1 MKEIPVY
8 LFLGFLESG
17 KTIFIQDTLCDERFN
32 NGEKTLLVICEEGIE
47 EYDPTLFSGSNV
59 TIKVIDNEEELTAKK
74 LSQFQK
80 ETNCERVIVEYN
92 GMWQVASLLNN
103 MPKGFTLVQCMMFAD
118 ATTFISYNQ
127 NMRNQT
133 VDKLR
138 VCELVVFNRMDK
150 AIDKMELHKIVRG
163 VSRRADIAY
172 EYPDGNVEYDD
183 IEDPLP
189 FDVEAP
195 VIKIEDTDYA
205 LWYRDLLEETDKYNG
220 KTVKFRG
227 ICAYDSRMPD
237 DTFVAGRHIMT
248 CCIDDVEYS
257 PIVCI
262 CKNKHNIKSRDWIM
276 VTGTIKIEYCKFYQ
290 GKGPVIHIEEMAM
303 TSAPAQE
310 LATFY

>member
-17 KTIFIQDTLCDERFN
+17 KTKFIQDTLCDERFN
-32 NGEKTLLVICEEGIE
+32 SGEKTLLIVCEEGEE
-47 EYDPTLFSGSNV
+47 EYDPSLFSGSNV
-59 TIKVIDNEEELTAKK
+59 TIKLIEDESEITPKK
-74 LSQFQK
+74 LSAIQK
-80 ETNCERVIVEYN
+80 ETACERVIIEYN
-92 GMWQVASLLNN
+92 GMWQLDTLLGNL
-103 MPKGFTLVQCMMFAD
+103 PRGFTLVQCMMFAD
-118 ATTFISYNQ
+118 ATTFINYNA

-133 VDKLR
+133 VDKLK
-138 VCELVVFNRMDK
+138 VSELVVFNRMNK

-163 VSRRADIAY
+163 ISRRCDIAY
-172 EYPDGNVEYDD
+172 EYPDGTVEYDD

-189 FDVEAP
+189 FDIDAP

-220 KTVKFRG
+220 KTVKFRA
-227 ICAYDSRMPD
+227 IAAYDNRMPD
-237 DTFVAGRHIMT
+237 NIFVAGRHVMT

-262 CKNKHNIKSRDWIM
+262 CKSKHSIKSRDWIM

-290 GKGPVIHIEEMAM
+290 GKGPVIHIEEIAM
-303 TSAPAQE
+303 TSAPSQE

>member
-17 KTIFIQDTLCDERFN
+17 KTRFIQDTLCDVRFN
-32 NGEKTLLVICEEGIE
+32 NGEKTLLIICEEGVE
-47 EYDPTLFSGSNV
+47 EYEPSLFSGNNV
-59 TIKVIDNEEELTAKK
+59 TLKVFDSPEEITPKVLMA
-74 LSQFQK
+74 LQK
-80 ETNCERVIVEYN
+80 ETACERVIIEYN
-92 GMWQVASLLNN
+92 GMWNTQDLLSTF
-103 MPKGFTLVQCMMFAD
+103 PKGFTLVQCMMFAD
-118 ATTFISYNQ
+118 ATTFVNYNA

-138 VCELVVFNRMDK
+138 VCELVVFNRMNK
-150 AIDKMELHKIVRG
+150 SIDKMELHKIVRG

-172 EYPDGNVEYDD
+172 EYSDGSVEYDD

-189 FDVEAP
+189 FDINAP
-195 VIKIEDTDYA
+195 LIKIEDSDYA

-220 KTVKFRG
+220 KKIKFRG
-227 ICAYDSRMPD
+227 ICAYDNRMPD
-237 DTFVAGRHIMT
+237 NTFVAGRHIMT

-262 CKNKHNIKSRDWIM
+262 CKGKHSIQSRDWIM

-290 GKGPVIHIEEMAM
+290 GKGPVIHIEETAI
-303 TSAPAQE
+303 TSAPEQE

>member
-17 KTIFIQDTLCDERFN
+17 KTKFIQDTLCDERFN
-32 NGEKTLLVICEEGIE
+32 SGEKTLLIVCEEGEE
-47 EYDPTLFSGSNV
+47 EYDPSLFSGNNV
-59 TIKVIDNEEELTAKK
+59 TIKLIEDEADITPKK
-74 LSQFQK
+74 LSAMQK
-80 ETNCERVIVEYN
+80 ETSCERVIIEYN
-92 GMWQVASLLNN
+92 GMWQIDNLLSNL
-103 MPKGFTLVQCMMFAD
+103 PKGFTLVQCMMFAD
-118 ATTFISYNQ
+118 ATTFINYNA

-133 VDKLR
+133 VDKLK
-138 VCELVVFNRMDK
+138 VSELVVFNRMNKD
-150 AIDKMELHKIVRG
+150 IDKMELHKIVRG
-163 VSRRADIAY
+163 ISRRCDIAY
-172 EYPDGNVEYDD
+172 EYPDGTVEYDD

-189 FDVEAP
+189 FDIDAP

-220 KTVKFRG
+220 KTVKFRA
-227 ICAYDSRMPD
+227 IAAYDNRMPD
-237 DTFVAGRHIMT
+237 NTFVAGRHVMT

-262 CKNKHNIKSRDWIM
+262 CKSKHSIKSRDWIM

-290 GKGPVIHIEEMAM
+290 GKGPVIHIEETAM

>member
-17 KTIFIQDTLCDERFN
+17 KTKFIQDTLCDVRFN
-32 NGEKTLLVICEEGIE
+32 NGEKTLLIICEEGIE
-47 EYDPTLFSGSNV
+47 EYEPTLFSGNNV
-59 TIKVIDNEEELTAKK
+59 TLKVFEDPEEITPKALTA
-74 LSQFQK
+74 LQK
-80 ETNCERVIVEYN
+80 ETNCERVIIEYN
-92 GMWQVASLLNN
+92 GMWNTADLLASF
-103 MPKGFTLVQCMMFAD
+103 PKNFTLVQCMMFAD
-118 ATTFISYNQ
+118 ATTFINYNA

-133 VDKLR
+133 VDKLKI
-138 VCELVVFNRMDK
+138 CELVVFNRMDK
-150 AIDKMELHKIVRG
+150 SIDKTELHKIVRG

-189 FDVEAP
+189 FDIEAP
-195 VIKIEDTDYA
+195 LIKIEDSDYA

-220 KTVKFRG
+220 KKIKFRG
-227 ICAYDSRMPD
+227 ICAYDDRMPD
-237 DTFVAGRHIMT
+237 NTFVAGRHIMT

-262 CKNKHNIKSRDWIM
+262 CKNKHNIKSRDWVM
-276 VTGTIKIEYCKFYQ
+276 VTGTIKIEHCKFYQ
-290 GKGPVIHIEEMAM
+290 GKGPVIHIEETAM
-303 TSAPAQE
+303 TSAPEKE

>member
-1 MKEIPVY
+1 MREIPVY

-17 KTIFIQDTLCDERFN
+17 KTKFIQDTLCDIRFN
-32 NGEKTLLVICEEGIE
+32 NGEKTLLVICEEGVE

-59 TIKVIDNEEELTAKK
+59 TLRVIEDEEELTAKN
-74 LSQFQK
+74 LSAMQK
-80 ETNCERVIVEYN
+80 ECSAERIIIEYN
-92 GMWQVASLLNN
+92 GMWQADTLLSNL
-103 MPKGFTLVQCMMFAD
+103 PRGFSVVQCMMFAD
-118 ATTFISYNQ
+118 ASTFINYNA

-138 VCELVVFNRMDK
+138 LCELVVFNRMADS
-150 AIDKMELHKIVRG
+150 IDKMELHKIVRG

-172 EYPDGNVEYDD
+172 EYTDGHVEYDD

-189 FDVEAP
+189 FDIDAP
-195 VIKIEDTDYA
+195 VIRIEDTDYA
-205 LWYRDLLEETDKYNG
+205 LWYRDLIEETDKYNG

-237 DTFVAGRHIMT
+237 NTFVAGRHVMT

-262 CKNKHNIKSRDWIM
+262 CKNKHTLKSRDWAMI
-276 VTGTIKIEYCKFYQ
+276 TGTVKVEYCKFYK
-290 GKGPVIHIEEMAM
+290 GKGPVIHIDEIAM

>member
-17 KTIFIQDTLCDERFN
+17 KTKFIQDTLCDERFN
-32 NGEKTLLVICEEGIE
+32 SGEKTLLVVCEEGIE
-47 EYDPTLFSGSNV
+47 EYEPTLFSGSNV
-59 TIKVIDNEEELTAKK
+59 MIKTIEDEEELTAKA
-74 LSQFQK
+74 LSKMTK
-80 ETNCERVIVEYN
+80 ESASERVIIEYN
-92 GMWQVASLLNN
+92 GMWPIEKLFNN
-103 MPKGFTLVQCMMFAD
+103 LPKGFRIVQCMMFAD
-118 ATTFISYNQ
+118 ATTFINYNQ

-133 VDKLR
+133 VDKLK
-138 VCELVVFNRMDK
+138 VSELVVFNRMNK
-150 AIDKMELHKIVRG
+150 NIDKMELHKIVRG
-163 VSRRADIAY
+163 VSRRCDIAY

-189 FDVEAP
+189 FDIEAP
-195 VIKIEDTDYA
+195 LIKIEDSDYA

-237 DTFVAGRHIMT
+237 NTFVAGRHIMT

-262 CKNKHNIKSRDWIM
+262 CKNKHSIKSRDWVM

-290 GKGPVIHIEEMAM
+290 GKGPVIHIEETAM

>member
-17 KTIFIQDTLCDERFN
+17 KTKFVQDTLCDERFN
-32 NGEKTLLVICEEGIE
+32 SGEKTLLIVCEEGIE
-47 EYDPTLFSGSNV
+47 EYDPSLFSGSNV
-59 TIKVIDNEEELTAKK
+59 TIKMIEDESELTSKA
-74 LSQFQK
+74 LTAMQK
-80 ETNCERVIVEYN
+80 ETNCERIIIEYN
-92 GMWQVASLLNN
+92 GMWQTASLLSNL
-103 MPKGFTLVQCMMFAD
+103 PKGFTLVQCMMFAD
-118 ATTFISYNQ
+118 AATFLNYNA

-138 VCELVVFNRMDK
+138 VSELVVFNRMSK
-150 AIDKMELHKIVRG
+150 EIDKMELHKIVRG
-163 VSRRADIAY
+163 VSRRCDIAY
-172 EYPDGNVEYDD
+172 EYPDGSVEYDD

-189 FDVEAP
+189 FDIDAP
-195 VIKIEDTDYA
+195 VVKIEDTDYA

-220 KTVKFRG
+220 KKVKFRG
-227 ICAYDSRMPD
+227 ICAYDDRMPD
-237 DTFVAGRHIMT
+237 NTFVAGRHIMT

-262 CKNKHNIKSRDWIM
+262 CKNKHNIKSRDWLM
-276 VTGTIKIEYCKFYQ
+276 VTGTIKIEYCKLYQ
-290 GKGPVIHIEEMAM
+290 GKGPVIHIEETAM

>member
-17 KTIFIQDTLCDERFN
+17 KTKFIQDTLCDERFN
-32 NGEKTLLVICEEGIE
+32 SGEKTLLVICEEGIE
-47 EYDPTLFSGSNV
+47 EYEPTLFSGSNV
-59 TIKVIDNEEELTAKK
+59 TIKTIENEQELTAKN
-74 LSQFQK
+74 LSRMQK
-80 ETNCERVIVEYN
+80 ETSSERIIIEYN
-92 GMWQVASLLNN
+92 GMWPLDSLLNN
-103 MPKGFTLVQCMMFAD
+103 LPKGFALVQCMMFAD
-118 ATTFISYNQ
+118 ATTFVNYNL

-138 VCELVVFNRMDK
+138 VSELVVFNRMNK
-150 AIDKMELHKIVRG
+150 NIDKMELHKIVRG
-163 VSRRADIAY
+163 VSRRCDIAY
-172 EYPDGNVEYDD
+172 EYPDGSVEYDD

-189 FDVEAP
+189 FDIDAP

-205 LWYRDLLEETDKYNG
+205 LWYRDLIEETDKYNG
-220 KTVKFRG
+220 KKVKFRA
-227 ICAYDSRMPD
+227 IAAYDNRMPD
-237 DTFVAGRHIMT
+237 NTFVAGRHVMT

-262 CKNKHNIKSRDWIM
+262 CKNRHSIKSRDWIM

-290 GKGPVIHIEEMAM
+290 GKGPVIHIEETAM

-310 LATFY
+310 LAMFY

>member
-17 KTIFIQDTLCDERFN
+17 KTKFIQDTLCDERFN
-32 NGEKTLLVICEEGIE
+32 NGEKTLLVVCEEGIE
-47 EYDPTLFSGSNV
+47 EYEPTLFSGSNV
-59 TIKVIDNEEELTAKK
+59 MIKTIEDEEELTSKALSKMAKESASEK
-74 LSQFQK
+74 
-80 ETNCERVIVEYN
+80 VIIEYN
-92 GMWQVASLLNN
+92 GMWPIEKLFNN
-103 MPKGFTLVQCMMFAD
+103 LPKGFRIVQCMMFAD
-118 ATTFISYNQ
+118 ATTFINYNQ

-133 VDKLR
+133 VDKLK
-138 VCELVVFNRMDK
+138 VSELVVFNRMNK
-150 AIDKMELHKIVRG
+150 SIDKMELHKIVRG
-163 VSRRADIAY
+163 VSRRCDIAY

-189 FDVEAP
+189 FDIEAP
-195 VIKIEDTDYA
+195 LIKIEDSDYA
-205 LWYRDLLEETDKYNG
+205 LWYRDLLEETDKYDG

-237 DTFVAGRHIMT
+237 NTFVAGRHIMT

-262 CKNKHNIKSRDWIM
+262 CKNKHSIKSRDWVM

-290 GKGPVIHIEEMAM
+290 GKGPVIHIEETAM

>member
-17 KTIFIQDTLCDERFN
+17 KTKFIQDTLCDERFN
-32 NGEKTLLVICEEGIE
+32 SGEKTLLIVCEEGVE
-47 EYDPTLFSGSNV
+47 EYEPSLFSGSNV
-59 TIKVIDNEEELTAKK
+59 TIKMIEDEADLNAKA
-74 LSQFQK
+74 LSAMQK
-80 ETNCERVIVEYN
+80 ESGCERVIIEYN
-92 GMWQVASLLNN
+92 CIWQMDALLSNLQ
-103 MPKGFTLVQCMMFAD
+103 KGFTVVQCMMFAD
-118 ATTFISYNQ
+118 ATTFINYNS

-138 VCELVVFNRMDK
+138 VSELVVFNRMNK
-150 AIDKMELHKIVRG
+150 EIDKMELHKIVRG
-163 VSRRADIAY
+163 VSRRCDIAY
-172 EYPDGNVEYDD
+172 EYPDGSVEYDD

-189 FDVEAP
+189 FDIDAP

-227 ICAYDSRMPD
+227 ICVYDNRMPD
-237 DTFVAGRHIMT
+237 NTFVAGRHIMT

-257 PIVCI
+257 PIVCV

-276 VTGTIKIEYCKFYQ
+276 VTGTIKIEYCKFYR
-290 GKGPVIHIEEMAM
+290 GKGPVIHIEETAI
-303 TSAPAQE
+303 TSPPEQE

>member
-17 KTIFIQDTLCDERFN
+17 KTKFIQDTLCDVRFN
-32 NGEKTLLVICEEGIE
+32 SGEKTLLIVCEEGVE
-47 EYDPTLFSGSNV
+47 EYEPTLFSGSNV
-59 TIKVIDNEEELTAKK
+59 TIKFFDSPDEITPKA
-74 LSQFQK
+74 LSSMQK
-80 ETNCERVIVEYN
+80 ETKCERVIIEYN
-92 GMWQVASLLNN
+92 GMWNTDILLGN
-103 MPKGFTLVQCMMFAD
+103 MPKGFTVVQCMMFAD
-118 ATTFISYNQ
+118 AKTFITYNT

-138 VCELVVFNRMDK
+138 ISELVVFNRMTDSV
-150 AIDKMELHKIVRG
+150 DKMELHKIVRS
-163 VSRRADIAY
+163 VSRRCDIAY
-172 EYPDGNVEYDD
+172 EYTDGHVEYDD

-189 FDVEAP
+189 FDIDAP
-195 VIKIEDTDYA
+195 VIKIEDNDYA

-227 ICAYDSRMPD
+227 IAAYDSRMPD
-237 DTFVAGRHIMT
+237 NTFVAGRHVMT

-262 CKNKHNIKSRDWIM
+262 CKNKHSIKSRDWIM

-290 GKGPVIHIEEMAM
+290 GKGPVIHIEETAM

>member
-17 KTIFIQDTLCDERFN
+17 KTKFIQDTLCDVRFN
-32 NGEKTLLVICEEGIE
+32 SGEKTLLVICEEGVE
-47 EYDPTLFSGSNV
+47 EYDPTLFSGNNV
-59 TIKVIDNEEELTAKK
+59 TLKVIESQDELTAKA
-74 LSQFQK
+74 LSAMQK
-80 ETNCERVIVEYN
+80 ECGAERVIIEYN
-92 GMWQVASLLNN
+92 GMWNADALLSN

-118 ATTFISYNQ
+118 ASTIESYNA
-127 NMRNQT
+127 NMRNLT

-138 VCELVVFNRMDK
+138 ICELVVFNRMTDG
-150 AIDKMELHKIVRG
+150 IDKMELHKIVRG

-172 EYPDGNVEYDD
+172 EYTDGHVEYDD

-189 FDVEAP
+189 FDIDAP

-205 LWYRDLLEETDKYNG
+205 LWYRDLIEEPEKYNG

-237 DTFVAGRHIMT
+237 NTFVAGRHVMT

-262 CKNKHNIKSRDWIM
+262 CKSKHSIKSRDWAMI
-276 VTGTIKIEYCKFYQ
+276 TGTIKVEYCKFYK
-290 GKGPVIHIEEMAM
+290 GKGPVIHIEETAI
-303 TSAPAQE
+303 TSPPKQE

>member
-17 KTIFIQDTLCDERFN
+17 KTKFIQDTLCDERFN
-32 NGEKTLLVICEEGIE
+32 NGEKTLLVVCEEGIE
-47 EYDPTLFSGSNV
+47 EYEPTLFSGSNV
-59 TIKVIDNEEELTAKK
+59 MIKAIENEEELTAKT
-74 LSQFQK
+74 LSKMAK
-80 ETNCERVIVEYN
+80 ESASERVIIEYN
-92 GMWQVASLLNN
+92 GMWPLEILFNN
-103 MPKGFTLVQCMMFAD
+103 LPKGFRIVQCMMFAD
-118 ATTFISYNQ
+118 ATTFINYNQ

-133 VDKLR
+133 VDKLK
-138 VCELVVFNRMDK
+138 VSELVVFNRMNK
-150 AIDKMELHKIVRG
+150 SIDKMELHKIVRG
-163 VSRRADIAY
+163 VSRRSDIAY

-189 FDVEAP
+189 FDIEAP
-195 VIKIEDTDYA
+195 VIKIEDSDYA

-237 DTFVAGRHIMT
+237 NTFVAGRHIMT

-262 CKNKHNIKSRDWIM
+262 CKNKHSIKSRDWVM

-290 GKGPVIHIEEMAM
+290 GKGPVIHIGETAM

>member
-17 KTIFIQDTLCDERFN
+17 KTKFIQDTLCDERFN
-32 NGEKTLLVICEEGIE
+32 SGEKTLLIICEEGIE

-59 TIKVIDNEEELTAKK
+59 TIKEIENESGLTPKTLA
-74 LSQFQK
+74 QMQK
-80 ETNCERVIVEYN
+80 EASAERVIIEYN
-92 GMWQVASLLNN
+92 GMWALDSLLNN
-103 MPKGFTLVQCMMFAD
+103 LPKGFTLVQCMMFAD
-118 ATTFISYNQ
+118 ATTFINYNA
-127 NMRNQT
+127 NMRNQA

-138 VCELVVFNRMDK
+138 ASELVVFNRMSRD
-150 AIDKMELHKIVRG
+150 IDKMELHKIVRG
-163 VSRRADIAY
+163 VSRRCDIAY
-172 EYPDGNVEYDD
+172 EYPDGSVEYDD

-189 FDVEAP
+189 FDIDAP
-195 VIKIEDTDYA
+195 IIKIEDTDYA

-220 KTVKFRG
+220 KKVKFRA
-227 ICAYDSRMPD
+227 IAAYDKRMPEN
-237 DTFVAGRHIMT
+237 TFVAGRHVMT

-276 VTGTIKIEYCKFYQ
+276 VTGTIKVEYCKFYQ
-290 GKGPVIHIEEMAM
+290 GKGPVIHIEETAM
-303 TSAPAQE
+303 TSPPKQE

>member
-1 MKEIPVY
+1 MREIPVY

-17 KTIFIQDTLCDERFN
+17 KTKFIQDTLCDVRFN
-32 NGEKTLLVICEEGIE
+32 NGEKTLLVICEEGME

-59 TIKVIDNEEELTAKK
+59 TLRIIDDEENLTAKN
-74 LSQFQK
+74 LSAMQK
-80 ETNCERVIVEYN
+80 EASAERVIIEYN
-92 GMWQVASLLNN
+92 GMWGVDALLSNL
-103 MPKGFTLVQCMMFAD
+103 PKGFSVVQCMMFAD
-118 ATTFISYNQ
+118 ATTFISYNT
-127 NMRNQT
+127 NMRNQM

-138 VCELVVFNRMDK
+138 LCELVVFNRMTDS
-150 AIDKMELHKIVRG
+150 IDKMELHKIVRG

-172 EYPDGNVEYDD
+172 EYTDGHVEYDD

-189 FDVEAP
+189 FDIDAP

-205 LWYRDLLEETDKYNG
+205 LWYRDLIEETAKYDG

-237 DTFVAGRHIMT
+237 NTFVAGRHVMT

-262 CKNKHNIKSRDWIM
+262 CNSKHTVKSRDWAMI
-276 VTGTIKIEYCKFYQ
+276 TGTVKVEYCKFYK
-290 GKGPVIHIEEMAM
+290 GKGPVIHIEDIAM
-303 TSAPAQE
+303 TSAPKE
-310 LATFY
+310 EIATFY

>member
-17 KTIFIQDTLCDERFN
+17 KTKFIQDTLCDERFN
-32 NGEKTLLVICEEGIE
+32 SGEKTLLIICEEGIE
-47 EYDPTLFSGSNV
+47 EYEPTLFSGNNV
-59 TIKVIDNEEELTAKK
+59 TIKAIENESELTSRVLSK
-74 LSQFQK
+74 LQK
-80 ETNCERVIVEYN
+80 EASAERVIIEYN
-92 GMWQVASLLNN
+92 GMWTLDSLLNN
-103 MPKGFTLVQCMMFAD
+103 LPKGFTLVQCMMFAD
-118 ATTFISYNQ
+118 ATTFINYNA

-138 VCELVVFNRMDK
+138 VSELVVFNRMSKD
-150 AIDKMELHKIVRG
+150 IDKMELHKIVRG
-163 VSRRADIAY
+163 ISRRCDIAY
-172 EYPDGNVEYDD
+172 EYPDGSVEYDD

-189 FDVEAP
+189 FDIDAP

-205 LWYRDLLEETDKYNG
+205 LWYRDLIEETDKYNG
-220 KTVKFRG
+220 KKVKFRA
-227 ICAYDSRMPD
+227 IAAYDSRMPD
-237 DTFVAGRHIMT
+237 NTFVAGRHVMT

-262 CKNKHNIKSRDWIM
+262 CKNKHSFKSRDWIM

-290 GKGPVIHIEEMAM
+290 GKGPVIHIEETAM
-303 TSAPAQE
+303 TSPPKQE